1 MHVKNPCISGTSF
14 GPAELTSFA
23 SHPAASAESE
33 FLVVCYSDPNN
44 NEGKKLLRGGLLA
57 DPFVIARAAVAGATV
72 VTMETFKP
80 KDPGG
85 YWSVV
90 FCERDR
96 PSDTNFCNGV
106 MNF

>member
-1 MHVKNPCISGTSF
+1 MRRACHF
-14 GPAELTSFA
+14 RPA
-23 SHPAASAESE
+23 PADEGAFIAGI
-33 FLVVCYSDPNN
+33 FQVRHFQNN

-57 DPFVIARAAVAGATV
+57 NPFVIARAAVAGATV
-72 VTMETFKP
+72 VTMATFKP
-80 KDPGG
+80 KDSGG

-96 PSDTNFCNGV
+96 PSDTNFCNGI